1 MFARFFALAPSS
13 LFEAVPRRGVQRDSL
28 PHRAAVNRES
38 SRLGPRTMTTSTKG
52 GNGNTRELPVT
63 VYTLPAP
70 APRAPRLLVV
80 DDEESIR
87 MALSRVLQPNG
98 FEVLT
103 ADSVSNALDLLQTTR
118 FELVLC
124 DVRMPGALG
133 TDLVPQARM
142 IDPDI
147 AILMLS
153 AVNDATT
160 ATQSLNDGAFGY
172 IVKPFDID
180 ELQEAIHRALYRRRL
195 CMDQRRVEQFVR
207 EEVEAR
213 TIELDEERIA
223 FRRASIEIAETL
235 IKAMEEKDIF
245 LRGHAQRVAELA
257 ASIAEELALD
267 ADMVEHIRLAGRLH
281 DVGKIGIRESVL
293 NKPGKLTSEEYE
305 HVKDH
310 VRIGLEIL
318 SPLLSHLGPVLDY
331 IRDHHEHWDGSGY
344 PRRLGGE
351 DISLGGRILTAAD
364 AFDALISR
372 RAYRDGVEAY
382 VAMQVLEQT
391 VGQLLD
397 PRVFATLKV
406 VVERNQSLIFI
417 E

>member
-1 MFARFFALAPSS
+1 
-13 LFEAVPRRGVQRDSL
+13 
-28 PHRAAVNRES
+28 
-38 SRLGPRTMTTSTKG
+38 MTTSTKSG
-52 GNGNTRELPVT
+52 KGSTREMSVTLYPLPPSVT
-63 VYTLPAP
+63 RT
-70 APRAPRLLVV
+70 PRLLIV

-87 MALSRVLQPNG
+87 TVLSRVLQPAG

-103 ADSVSNALDLLQTTR
+103 ADSVANALDLLQTTP
-118 FELVLC
+118 FELILC
-124 DVRMPGALG
+124 DVRMPGMAG
-133 TDLVPQARM
+133 TDLVPLARM

-147 AILMLS
+147 AVLMLS
-153 AVNDATT
+153 AVNDAST
-160 ATQSLNDGAFGY
+160 AAESLTNGAFGY

-180 ELQEAIHRALYRRRL
+180 ELQATIHRALHKRRL
-195 CMDQRRVEQFVR
+195 CLEQRRVEQFVR
-207 EEVEAR
+207 EEVAAR
-213 TIELDEERIA
+213 TTELDEERVA

-235 IKAMEEKDIF
+235 IRAMEEKDVF

-257 ASIAEELALD
+257 ASVAEELGLD
-267 ADMVEHIRLAGRLH
+267 ADTVEHVRLAGRLH

-293 NKPGKLTSEEYE
+293 NKPGKLTPEEYE

-318 SPLLSHLGPVLDY
+318 SPLLAHLGPVLTF
-331 IRDHHEHWDGSGY
+331 IRDHHEHWDGGGY
-344 PRRLGGE
+344 PRRVAGE
-351 DISLGGRILTAAD
+351 DISLGGRILAAAD

-372 RAYRDGVEAY
+372 RAYRDGVESY

-417 E
+417 DWNG